1 MFLWDYTT
9 KIVISDVDGT
19 ITKSDVLGHVLPR
32 FGNDWSH
39 DGVADLFNKITDR
52 GYQILYLSARAIGQA
67 DLTR

>member
-1 MFLWDYTT
+1 VFLWDYTT

-39 DGVADLFNKITDR
+39 DGVADLFNKITNR

>member
-1 MFLWDYTT
+1 VFLWDYTT